1 MNFKKDDSKKKIR
14 ANHFDTMMYGKVPPQ
29 AKELEEA
36 ILGAIM
42 LEKDAFDEVVAVLK
56 PHAFYVDANQRI
68 FKAMQALAKKNMPID
83 LLTVVEELKN
93 GEELDA
99 VGGPYYV
106 TKLTNTVV
114 SSANIVAHSRI
125 VMQKYIQREM
135 IRISGEIVGDAYED
149 STDVFELL
157 QQAEEKVKEINFEI
171 DETRTTS
178 VANVAKKVI
187 EAFEDRAHYGQKNEI
202 NPNDVFTGIPEWDR
216 INGPLFPGL
225 YVIAGRPGMGKG
237 VHMTEC
243 LCRMGENYPVGCIN
257 GEMTNEQLLVRIGC
271 NKLGLDNFLWKKPAN
286 QITDEDKKNVYAA
299 MQEAVNLKLFLDDG
313 RYIDRVANRIKRW
326 VERDGVKCVFV
337 DFLTILKVPADV
349 ERYLTDTQKVNY
361 IIDVL
366 TNLAK
371 RIKVPIILYVQ
382 MNRENLKRTGSHEP
396 TLSDLKQSG
405 AIEEYAFQ
413 VSGLH
418 RPEYY
423 DPDAITDEFGESTK
437 GLLYQIILK
446 HRDGLLGK
454 IKYKASLNM
463 SKLEDWDENIVPGW
477 KPPPAKVFDFT
488 VTKGSKFNKED
499 DFDDDAPF

>member
-1 MNFKKDDSKKKIR
+1 MTAHKDDNKKRRRPI
-14 ANHFDTMMYGKVPPQ
+14 DDLGTMMYGKVPPQ

-36 ILGAIM
+36 VLGAIM
-42 LEKDAFDEVVAVLK
+42 LEKSAYDEVEAVIK
-56 PHAFYVDANQRI
+56 PYMFYVDANQRI
-68 FKAMQALAKKNMPID
+68 FKAMQVLAKKNMPID
-83 LLTVVEELKN
+83 LLTVVEELKVS
-93 GEELDA
+93 EELDA

-106 TKLTNTVV
+106 TKLTNAVV

-178 VANVAKKVI
+178 VANVAKNVI
-187 EAFEDRAHYGQKNEI
+187 ERFEERAFYGQKNEP
-202 NPNDVFTGIPEWDR
+202 NPNDIFTGIPEWDR
-216 INGPLFPGL
+216 INGPMFPGL
-225 YVIAGRPGMGKG
+225 YIICGRPGMGKG
-237 VHMTEC
+237 VHMTEV
-243 LCRMGENYPVGCIN
+243 LCRMGKNHPVGCIN
-257 GEMTNEQLLVRIGC
+257 GEMTNEQLLVRLGC
-271 NKLGLDNFLWKKPAN
+271 NLLGLDNFLWKKPAN

-299 MQEAVNLKLFLDDG
+299 MQEAVNLKLYIDDG
-313 RYIDRVANRIKRW
+313 KYIDRIANRIKRW
-326 VERDGVKCVFV
+326 VERDGVKAVLA
-337 DFLTILKVPADV
+337 DFLTMFKVPDGL

-361 IIDVL
+361 IIDVF
-366 TNLAK
+366 TSLAK
-371 RIKVPIILYVQ
+371 KLGIPIILYVQ

-413 VSGLH
+413 VCGLH

-423 DPDAITDEFGESTK
+423 DPDAITDEFGESTR
-437 GLLYQIILK
+437 GLMYQIILK

-454 IKYKASLNM
+454 IKFKALLNQ
-463 SKLEDWDENIVPGW
+463 SKLEDWDENVVPGW
-477 KPPPAKVFDFT
+477 KPPTTGNWKPVDFT
-488 VTKGSKFNKED
+488 EPKTSADEE
-499 DFDDDAPF
+499 APF

>member
-1 MNFKKDDSKKKIR
+1 MALPKDDNKKKKR
-14 ANHFDTMMYGKVPPQ
+14 SVSFDMGNMMFGKVPPQ

-36 ILGAIM
+36 VLGAIM
-42 LEKDAFDEVVAVLK
+42 LEKSAYDEVASVLK
-56 PHAFYVDANQRI
+56 PHIFYVDAHQRI

-83 LLTVVEELKN
+83 LLTVVEELKTT
-93 GEELDA
+93 EELDM

-106 TKLTNTVV
+106 TRLTNAVV

-125 VMQKYIQREM
+125 VMQKWIQREM
-135 IRISGEIVGDAYED
+135 IRISGEIIGDAYED
-149 STDVFELL
+149 SVDIFELL
-157 QQAEEKVKEINFEI
+157 QQAEERVKEVNFEI

-178 VANVAKKVI
+178 VANVAKNVI
-187 EAFEDRAHYGQKNEI
+187 ERFEKRAYYGQKNEP

-216 INGPLFPGL
+216 INGPMFPGL
-225 YVIAGRPGMGKG
+225 YVICGRPGMGKG
-237 VHMTEC
+237 VHMTEL
-243 LCRMGENYPVGCIN
+243 LCRMGKNHPVGCIN

-271 NKLGLDNFLWKKPAN
+271 NLLNLDNFLWKKPPN
-286 QITDEDKKNVYAA
+286 QITEEDKKNVYLA
-299 MQEAVNLKLFLDDG
+299 MQEAINLKLFIDDG
-313 RYIDRVANRIKRW
+313 RYIDRIANRIKRW
-326 VERDGVKCVFV
+326 VERDGVKAVLA
-337 DFLTILKVPADV
+337 DFLTIFKVPESV

-361 IIDVL
+361 IIDVF

-371 RIKVPIILYVQ
+371 KLKIPIILYVQ

-437 GLLYQIILK
+437 GLMYQIILK

-454 IKYKASLNM
+454 IKYKALLNS
-463 SKLEDWDENIVPGW
+463 SKLEDWDENLVPGW
-477 KPPPAKVFDFT
+477 KPPMGNWKPVVDFT
-488 VTKGSKFNKED
+488 EPKTGVPEE
-499 DFDDDAPF
+499 DAPF